1 MRGKPFIK
9 GEAKGKPKGAVNK
22 TTAQAKELIYLSI
35 ESQSEHIAETLEKIR
50 KENPIE
56 YMKIVSK
63 LLTFILPTKVE
74 QTTTIQGE
82 VPIDK
87 WLN

>member
-1 MRGKPFIK
+1 M
-9 GEAKGKPKGAVNK
+9 PKGFQKGHKGFKEKGSVTK
-22 TTAQAKELIYLSI
+22 TTLQAKELIYLAI
-35 ESQSEHIAETLEKIR
+35 ENQSEFIPDTLEKIR
-50 KENPIE
+50 LENPIE

-87 WLN
+87 WLS